1 MDTIE
6 ANQAPPCTQATSTAQ
21 ASDEKVIVVE
31 TRITVRACG
40 DAVIYDFNTDGAPS
54 SPGYDWNS

>member
-6 ANQAPPCTQATSTAQ
+6 ANQAPPCTQATSTVQ
-21 ASDEKVIVVE
+21 TSGEKVIVVE
-31 TRITVRACG
+31 TKITVSACG

-54 SPGYDWNS
+54 DPGYDWST

>member
-6 ANQAPPCTQATSTAQ
+6 ANQAPPCTQATFTAQ

-31 TRITVRACG
+31 TRITVSARCK
-40 DAVIYDFNTDGAPS
+40 AVYDFNFDGAPS
-54 SPGYDWNS
+54 TPGYDWNT

>member
-1 MDTIE
+1 
-6 ANQAPPCTQATSTAQ
+6 
-21 ASDEKVIVVE
+21 VIVVE